1 MAPEAPRLTSHAAT
15 QWCLEP
21 FGEEVKRLR
30 PLYRYN
36 MCAKEMEKK
45 ELSMK
50 FKGFPSCLAL
60 LSFLILLGGVPR
72 AVAEER
78 HHLWSV
84 GLRGGGSFLTQD
96 AVRNANVEGQLGP
109 SFNGVIVYDVHE
121 HLSFGFEAEWEQHKL
136 DQAALTLGKA
146 STASL
151 LIRFEGHLARAEPF
165 SPYFLLAGGYNL
177 NSFSADDGY
186 LAEYG
191 EDCRID
197 IDNAFALKA
206 GFGVDMFVLFEN
218 AAINFEV
225 AWKYNRAD
233 LDFLSGGNTVASDS
247 YDGSAVSFLI
257 GFRYHFPVEPF

>member
-1 MAPEAPRLTSHAAT
+1 MRINGFP
-15 QWCLEP
+15 WCL
-21 FGEEVKRLR
+21 GL
-30 PLYRYN
+30 
-36 MCAKEMEKK
+36 A
-45 ELSMK
+45 
-50 FKGFPSCLAL
+50 GFM
-60 LSFLILLGGVPR
+60 ILLCGVPR
-72 AVAEER
+72 AAAGER

-96 AVRNANVEGQLGP
+96 AVRDANVEGQLGP
-109 SFNGVIVYDVHE
+109 IFNGVIVYDAHE
-121 HLSFGFEAEWEQHKL
+121 HFSFGFEVEWEQHKI
-136 DQAALTLGKA
+136 DQAALTLGDA

-151 LIRFEGHLARAEPF
+151 MIRFEGHLARTAPL

-177 NSFSADDGY
+177 NAFDEEDAY
-186 LAEYG
+186 LA
-191 EDCRID
+191 DCGSGCRVD

-233 LDFLSGGNTVASDS
+233 LDFLSGGDTTASSD
-247 YDGSAVSFLI
+247 YDGSALSLLV